1 MKPIVKIIGE
11 CVDKVRIKYDTD
23 NNEKPFYDYGPITD
37 MVKMLGEKNGS
48 KTWKFKKYPLIWLV
62 QDFTEDYGR
71 EAGRICDVP
80 LRIIIVTHT
89 EQNIYASER
98 YNTTIEPI
106 LYPILWLLIDAIEKH
121 PNNNQRRFEFKKTD
135 RLHWGKSGIYGN
147 EGYIDND
154 YLDAI
159 ELTINLKII
168 QNCN

>member
-1 MKPIVKIIGE
+1 MKPIVEIIGE
-11 CVDKVRIKYDTD
+11 CVEKVRLKFDPT
-23 NNEKPFYDYGPITD
+23 NNEKPYYDHGPIID
-37 MVKMLGEKNGS
+37 MVRMLGEKNES
-48 KTWKFKKYPLIWLV
+48 KTFKFKKYPLVWLV

-71 EAGRICDVP
+71 DAGRIYDVP
-80 LRIIIVTHT
+80 LKIVLVTST
-89 EQNIYASER
+89 EQNIYASKR
-98 YNTTIEPI
+98 YETTIKPI
-106 LYPILWLLIDAIEKH
+106 LYPILDLLIDAIEKH

-147 EGYIDND
+147 EGNIAND